1 MMSETETK
9 QSSGSKKQEG
19 FKDVDPERRALS
31 FAHSQSTV
39 NNTSV
44 ASKEWES
51 AESVA
56 AEQEG
61 YEFS

>member
-31 FAHSQSTV
+31 FAQSTV